1 VFLGLVSSLTT
12 FQCIMELDKEVY
24 IILLYYFVFISTIYC
39 RNCLDLVLDA
49 ITTVE
54 GSGEGIKIIC

>member
-1 VFLGLVSSLTT
+1 MFLGLVSSLTT

-39 RNCLDLVLDA
+39 RNCLDLVLDV